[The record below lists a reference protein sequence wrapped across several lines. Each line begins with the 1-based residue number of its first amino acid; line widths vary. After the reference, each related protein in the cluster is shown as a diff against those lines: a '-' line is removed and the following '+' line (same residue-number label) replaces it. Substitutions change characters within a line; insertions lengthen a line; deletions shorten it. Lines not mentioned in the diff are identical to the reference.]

1 MVRDRVHN
9 NQRVSSALDAG
20 TTLLGINVTEV
31 ARWIGPAVLTIWAVA
46 HALSYGET
54 EAAIPMGVSP
64 LQLIRLLLDWASFS
78 TASVDS
84 LATWIATREIG
95 VGLLGVLGA
104 CVGISRRH
112 NIGVVLPLLVAVE
125 AIGAVST
132 YLSLIALTATLAV
145 FAALFTEVRLS
156 HSGRLNLLDRA
167 GEAATHWFEA
177 VVVSVVLLPVFVV
190 LGVARALMDRY
201 VSGHDDPYTS
211 ADQLNDE
218 LARQIP
224 DPSMKLSDLKA
235 SQALRALAIVHAA
248 TRDEDRA
255 SEIVRY
261 AHQLRRKD
269 PTGAIDLPS
278 FIRRYRDSEG

>member
-31 ARWIGPAVLTIWAVA
+31 ARWIGPAALTMWAFA
-46 HALSYGET
+46 HAISYGET

-64 LQLIRLLLDWASFS
+64 LQLVRLLLDWASFS

-84 LATWIATREIG
+84 LATWIATRETG

-104 CVGISRRH
+104 CAGISRRH

-132 YLSLIALTATLAV
+132 YLSLIALTVTLAV
-145 FAALFTEVRLS
+145 FAALFTEVKLF
-156 HSGRLNLLDRA
+156 HSGRLNLLDRVR
-167 GEAATHWFEA
+167 EAATHWFEA

-190 LGVARALMDRY
+190 LGIARALMDRY
-201 VSGHDDPYTS
+201 VNGHDDLYTS

-235 SQALRALAIVHAA
+235 SQALRALAIVQAA

-278 FIRRYRDSEG
+278 FIRL